1 MIYAMSDIH
10 GQYELMEKRI
20 EQLKPLLSDGSSKLI
35 LLGDYIDRGNKSYE
49 CLKLAYDLEQEFGK
63 DKIIVL
69 KGNHEVWFEEFLFMN
84 EDVWLAED
92 KDFFTSGT
100 FLTAEQFRE
109 LDFLPNR
116 EARIEY
122 VKKCIKEN
130 QKELIS
136 WMRNLRLYYE
146 TDTQI
151 FVHAGVDEDIP
162 EEEIQWCTL
171 GTPDYVMTGKYPPSI
186 GHFYKDTICRMEEV
200 LEKMKKLDE
209 EQFDQ
214 VFVYDNQMHGLL
226 VEMTGMTRL
235 YKAWKELNYG
245 NIVTGFSL
253 STDKKRVVERQYPI
267 HKELVDACR
276 EKNKEKICH
285 VLSEHY
291 MRTIRRLLKE
301 QGLSEEDSGF
311 SFDFLV

>member
-69 KGNHEVWFEEFLFMN
+69 KGNHEVWLEEFLFMN

-109 LDFLPNR
+109 LNFLPNR

-122 VKKCIKEN
+122 VKKCIKED

-151 FVHAGVDEDIP
+151 YVHAGVDEDIP
-162 EEEIQWCTL
+162 E
-171 GTPDYVMTGKYPPSI
+171 
-186 GHFYKDTICRMEEV
+186 
-200 LEKMKKLDE
+200 
-209 EQFDQ
+209 
-214 VFVYDNQMHGLL
+214 
-226 VEMTGMTRL
+226 
-235 YKAWKELNYG
+235 
-245 NIVTGFSL
+245 
-253 STDKKRVVERQYPI
+253 
-267 HKELVDACR
+267 
-276 EKNKEKICH
+276 
-285 VLSEHY
+285 
-291 MRTIRRLLKE
+291 
-301 QGLSEEDSGF
+301 
-311 SFDFLV
+311 